1 MIVLDSSAIISLFQG
16 RKEGERIKENIAN
29 EAVGISAI
37 SVHEIMLGARG
48 QEAKQFDEFLNA
60 AHVLPFDIEVA
71 RKSVAVEQ
79 ALARK
84 GKPIGKLDIFIAA
97 TCIVHDLPIITTDKD
112 FKNIDG
118 LHVLLVE

>member
-1 MIVLDSSAIISLFQG
+1 MIVLDSSAVISLLQG

-48 QEAKQFDEFLNA
+48 QEARQFDEFLNA
-60 AHVLPFDIEVA
+60 VHVLPFDVEVA

-84 GKPIGKLDIFIAA
+84 GKPIGKLDTFIAA
-97 TCIVHDLPIITTDKD
+97 TCITHNLPLLARDKD
-112 FKNIDG
+112 FKNVDG
-118 LHVLLVE
+118 LRVLLVE